1 MKENDLESERWPRIL
16 PANPYRTLKNL
27 NVHGS
32 TGYQQKAQE
41 SSRNS
46 NIVYK
51 PTERNARGNVAPR
64 GRERERE
71 MESTIKKTRQW
82 KPGDVGRCLLRRIQ
96 RRNVISE
103 TARADKDCKKYDVA

>member
-1 MKENDLESERWPRIL
+1 MKESDLESERWSRIL

-32 TGYQQKAQE
+32 TGYLQKAQE

-51 PTERNARGNVAPR
+51 PTERNARGNVASLQEA
-64 GRERERE
+64 GRERNGERDKE
-71 MESTIKKTRQW
+71 
-82 KPGDVGRCLLRRIQ
+82 
-96 RRNVISE
+96 NE
-103 TARADKDCKKYDVA
+103 TVETGM